1 MSWET
6 IKKNMEEHN
15 GKFRPEQSTAGKSV
29 SKKERQNNKNFW
41 NNTRDILV
49 NTLKDTTIDQTKS
62 FIKTGDFDR
71 KDVWNRV
78 QNIANNNLNRFN
90 NTQKNIDVNTRN
102 QMARNME
109 DFANRKRTAMQSVSN
124 VIQENKKRKDEKNE
138 QFRKQYPST
147 VDINQKQAY
156 EIPKSEVKLADDEL
170 KSVWEQVKDKVQYIK
185 KEGITGVK
193 GAVAGME
200 DAYATKFAN
209 AIDKGQEKTEEEVA
223 KELVWGLAK
232 TLSPTLGI
240 IEDNVNYS
248 QRILNGENF
257 GKTAM
262 SEATKQTDRLAG
274 LTPLLEATE
283 NVSSVLGED
292 KSENIKN
299 ALLQSTEWYNK
310 EREELDKERE
320 KQDEMTRFIGGA
332 VNSVGNMAPSILAS
346 TITKDPSVGLTAM
359 GIGAAGNSTR
369 EALNEGIELNKSIDI
384 GNAKGWTETGTE
396 KLFGGINYFGKGTFD
411 DIFSKTVKDKVS
423 SRVGKFLVKQGYD
436 FSGEAIEEN
445 ISNLAGY
452 VIDNVVA
459 DKELPSINEMLK
471 DVDET
476 TKSTFL
482 TTLILKGLGLP
493 ANLTNKKYIM
503 QQEDVKNLPNT
514 QKEKLSSL
522 LDIVENSQNNNNN
535 LQQNTTNNP
544 INPLTQQITNQ
555 ENKVDQ
561 NGGIEQANDILN
573 NKKVPMQNYVY
584 EESDNAKI
592 NNLRQD
598 ASKYFN
604 NTEKAHNYINMLEKI
619 IIDKNIDIRFDD
631 NLMTS
636 DGKVANGSYSNG
648 VITINPN
655 STRAGEFIA
664 IHELTHAIGTDA
676 MRKIVDTYRKSNAEF
691 DNEVKSLLKN
701 YNATELTD
709 EAMADVSAQI
719 FGNQDFINNIAQNNP
734 NVFQKICSEIK
745 YLWHQ
750 FRGYKNQ
757 DQFVEDLYYK
767 WTQAYNSNNELNST
781 SNYHISQNLSND
793 IDNILKNINERN
805 PVRLRDYTPS
815 ILVNNGIKDLPMY
828 ENPSHIRK
836 NILTDAEA
844 QQLGLAI
851 NQRDHFHGL
860 GKEIY
865 MKAIDSLDDP
875 RVIFKNNNNNE
886 YLILTVIK
894 DKKNNN
900 VVVPIEVETNTNVNN
915 VKIDINRVKTVY
927 GYEEKNNIDLN
938 DYIKYNIKEN
948 KFTKVYEQKKEKG
961 TGFSTVANST
971 NSIPFTNVDV
981 NTAKYSMQES
991 ENNSG
996 SFNLSKNSEVRGS
1009 EKLNDATTL
1018 FEKNMDGL
1026 HTRNNI
1032 SEFGHSP
1039 ENTKYSQNNNIWKE
1053 YLENNFEST
1062 GTRTNLKDIR
1072 VPISKENLQK
1082 INLANNGQTVYNNTE
1097 SEGGINGQSQFTNK
1111 QEISEQFEQ
1120 SNGQS
1125 RIIQQNDK
1133 RRVQELFEKYQRGE
1147 TNGASNS
1154 KELLR
1159 SHETRGITEQE
1170 VKKTLIDY
1178 ANKYSKT
1185 ELNENEIKLKNII
1198 NNLGGNVV
1206 FYEYGNNN
1214 IFEGLADKNTFY
1226 IDTLSESKTN
1236 NIFYHELTHFLRQ
1249 NNNEIY
1255 MKEIQPIVEKI
1266 ASDFNYQEAI
1276 FNYANSSGEYFDVR
1290 KLDGSLQLELAEEV
1304 VADQIASM
1312 YGDLEADYGIDS
1324 KIKEQLKTS
1333 MDKILNFNEN
1343 QQEEANTTN
1352 QLKKVEKNTKT
1363 LDYEED
1369 TGGKQRKH
1377 YKSVMES
1384 DEVGETGKK
1393 VAEDLLEN
1401 DTYNPISN
1409 VDTLATANESINR
1422 NGIDN
1427 TYIAFRNKLNS
1438 NERITLQDIAIG
1450 ERLIQI
1456 FSQNG
1461 DIEKVNELVQGVAML
1476 GTELG
1481 QQVQAMSLIKKLSPE
1496 GQLMYLQKVIERT
1509 NIKENTD
1516 LKVSDD
1522 MSRRILE
1529 TKSKE
1534 ELENVMTDIAAEL
1547 GEQLPVTMGDKVRSW
1562 RYLSMLG
1569 NPKTHI
1575 KNLGANVAMNVT
1587 QQLKNKVAG
1596 AMEDVV
1602 GMFNKGMERTKTLK
1616 FANKDQK
1623 SFAKKDAEFMKDKI
1637 DGGGKYDIKNVIQ
1650 SNKRQ
1655 FDNKTLNAIADFNS
1669 NMLELE
1675 DNIFLKKAYQQAM
1688 QNYMSANKLSS
1699 SDMENSSVLQK
1710 AREYA
1715 SYQAQEATFHQFS
1728 ELAKR
1733 LTEIE
1738 NKGGIA
1744 GKALEAVIP
1753 FKKTPINIAKSGV
1766 EYSPI
1771 GLVKSLT
1778 YDIVQ
1783 LNKKTK
1789 DYKAK
1794 LEKGVITEADYKTGT
1809 SKLVT
1814 KTIDNVAKGF
1824 TGTSL
1829 ALIGYALKD
1838 MGILKSGNDDEDDE
1852 FREKL
1857 GEQEY
1862 AIRIGNN
1869 TYTLD
1874 WVSPSAI
1881 PMFMG
1886 ATVHDLVHSQD
1897 EDNSN
1902 ALNSLMTSSAKALEP
1917 MTEMSMLQGLTGA
1930 ISSYEQGSSNM
1941 MFDLGSSAVS
1951 SYLGQFVPT
1960 ALGQV
1965 AKTIDDKERDTS
1977 STEKGVAKK
1986 VDQFAKQQLAK
1997 IPIASKLLPVRKD
2010 VWGNEKTRD
2019 SNPLVRAYE
2028 VGLAPYN
2035 RKKVVEDYTE
2045 KELLKVFEDTGEKS
2059 VLPGIP
2065 NKDITINKQ
2074 KYRLTSEEYNKA
2086 KETFGKTSKS
2096 MLDSLVKTNE
2106 YKQLSHEQKASAID
2120 NIYSYAKEKIK
2131 VDYAKG
2137 KKQEVETSSPYNIL
2151 NELKNPTNQ
2160 SEYLS
2165 YSAKI
2170 QGIEKDTEKKEILAN
2185 GKYSEITKETIYKN
2199 TLGKEDDLYNN
2210 ILAKDNIN
2218 INEYLNY
2225 KLQKFESDKEDDGT
2239 VKGKSIKG
2247 SRPKKLYD
2255 YVNNMNIT
2263 KNQKLA
2269 IIGTQC
2275 KLDRNEQRELYNYIN
2290 NIPGQTQKER
2300 LEMFSKYSSNF
2311 IVNKD
2316 NTINIK

>member
-1 MSWET
+1 MAKKLWERVQEDIEKNRQASEQIRVNANNQFNEN
-6 IKKNMEEHN
+6 IKQNGEFDTNKHTYQMNDLLQSYKNTSKELYNDFKRAN
-15 GKFRPEQSTAGKSV
+15 GITLWDTVKQTANDLGRVTENTWLGGISGTKQSFNYTYKSGRNHLQ
-29 SKKERQNNKNFW
+29 SEERQRMENVINSSNLNKAE
-41 NNTRDILV
+41 
-49 NTLKDTTIDQTKS
+49 KDFYINMQK
-62 FIKTGDFDR
+62 
-71 KDVWNRV
+71 
-78 QNIANNNLNRFN
+78 NNNNSKEAKEQNKFLEMELRKSN
-90 NTQKNIDVNTRN
+90 NLQETNSLPIKQDIYIPISKRSNI
-102 QMARNME
+102 
-109 DFANRKRTAMQSVSN
+109 
-124 VIQENKKRKDEKNE
+124 IL
-138 QFRKQYPST
+138 
-147 VDINQKQAY
+147 
-156 EIPKSEVKLADDEL
+156 PKSEAVETEDIDIEKIKKVAETSGFDESIEKDNIKIAENIEKQSNGITKKLAEL
-170 KSVWEQVKDKVQYIK
+170 ASSIGNMAV
-185 KEGITGVK
+185 G
-193 GAVAGME
+193 GAVSALNPGAGTAYFALSSAGSYYDDAKQRGMTNREAENYAGIMGLME
-200 DAYATKFAN
+200 GT
-209 AIDKGQEKTEEEVA
+209 TEEISFGNFSKAGKTVKTLIKGSGKEVA
-223 KELVWGLAK
+223 KEGIEQIGKASIK
-232 TLSPTLGI
+232 TALKDYGI
-240 IEDNVNYS
+240 GIADNVMQEALIEPIQETVAGAVGGQDKANWENMG
-248 QRILNGENF
+248 QRMLQSGIDGGLVAAITGGAEIGIQSCVGIVEKSKRGETITQN
-257 GKTAM
+257 
-262 SEATKQTDRLAG
+262 EL
-274 LTPLLEATE
+274 
-283 NVSSVLGED
+283 
-292 KSENIKN
+292 KN
-299 ALLQSTEWYNK
+299 A
-310 EREELDKERE
+310 
-320 KQDEMTRFIGGA
+320 
-332 VNSVGNMAPSILAS
+332 
-346 TITKDPSVGLTAM
+346 
-359 GIGAAGNSTR
+359 
-369 EALNEGIELNKSIDI
+369 
-384 GNAKGWTETGTE
+384 
-396 KLFGGINYFGKGTFD
+396 
-411 DIFSKTVKDKVS
+411 VKDASSEIDAEKMIIDSVQQQVNKYKDYNTNKPLDSVS
-423 SRVGKFLVKQGYD
+423 QQWLNR
-436 FSGEAIEEN
+436 ANN
-445 ISNLAGY
+445 I
-452 VIDNVVA
+452 
-459 DKELPSINEMLK
+459 INE
-471 DVDET
+471 
-476 TKSTFL
+476 
-482 TTLILKGLGLP
+482 
-493 ANLTNKKYIM
+493 
-503 QQEDVKNLPNT
+503 
-514 QKEKLSSL
+514 
-522 LDIVENSQNNNNN
+522 NSNSN
-535 LQQNTTNNP
+535 LQQNTLVNDIQNVYNNTSLEKVENVPIEDVLQFKTDGGYRDKQYMAELREDIRKNEIDNPIELVRNSDGSIKIENGNHRLQVANELGLKEVPVKFVESWDSVIGNIDKTENKVVKRLEVYNDRNNGNRGKTNIFDGGSRTNEEYSTNNWNQLKNRGTTTRNDRLYSQVQTFTDRP
-544 INPLTQQITNQ
+544 SSTATFEQNSKKTQELGDTSSFNLRNNNSNLQQNITDNSINPLTQQANSQ
-555 ENKVDQ
+555 ENKVAQ
-561 NGGIEQANDILN
+561 NGNVEQINNTKTLYHQTKASSLEEMNTSMRKAGLSDTTMPSGIFL
-573 NKKVPMQNYVY
+573 K
-584 EESDNAKI
+584 ESDIDIGLEGKNQLKLEATMKNTLEVNDRNELTRILSQDEQYKQLRNEANNFEKIYSQKAEEMSMQATNPKEIAKV
-592 NNLRQD
+592 
-598 ASKYFN
+598 
-604 NTEKAHNYINMLEKI
+604 ENYINDSRNKLNEYAEKI
-619 IIDKNIDIRFDD
+619 QNEAKDYLQKQGYDSVVINED
-631 NLMTS
+631 
-636 DGKVANGSYSNG
+636 NGS
-648 VITINPN
+648 
-655 STRAGEFIA
+655 
-664 IHELTHAIGTDA
+664 
-676 MRKIVDTYRKSNAEF
+676 
-691 DNEVKSLLKN
+691 
-701 YNATELTD
+701 
-709 EAMADVSAQI
+709 
-719 FGNQDFINNIAQNNP
+719 FG
-734 NVFQKICSEIK
+734 
-745 YLWHQ
+745 
-750 FRGYKNQ
+750 R
-757 DQFVEDLYYK
+757 
-767 WTQAYNSNNELNST
+767 
-781 SNYHISQNLSND
+781 
-793 IDNILKNINERN
+793 
-805 PVRLRDYTPS
+805 
-815 ILVNNGIKDLPMY
+815 
-828 ENPSHIRK
+828 
-836 NILTDAEA
+836 
-844 QQLGLAI
+844 
-851 NQRDHFHGL
+851 
-860 GKEIY
+860 
-865 MKAIDSLDDP
+865 
-875 RVIFKNNNNNE
+875 
-886 YLILTVIK
+886 
-894 DKKNNN
+894 
-900 VVVPIEVETNTNVNN
+900 
-915 VKIDINRVKTVY
+915 
-927 GYEEKNNIDLN
+927 
-938 DYIKYNIKEN
+938 
-948 KFTKVYEQKKEKG
+948 KEKSYIV
-961 TGFSTVANST
+961 FDKS
-971 NSIPFTNVDV
+971 
-981 NTAKYSMQES
+981 Q
-991 ENNSG
+991 
-996 SFNLSKNSEVRGS
+996 
-1009 EKLNDATTL
+1009 LN
-1018 FEKNMDGL
+1018 E
-1026 HTRNNI
+1026 
-1032 SEFGHSP
+1032 
-1039 ENTKYSQNNNIWKE
+1039 
-1053 YLENNFEST
+1053 
-1062 GTRTNLKDIR
+1062 
-1072 VPISKENLQK
+1072 
-1082 INLANNGQTVYNNTE
+1082 LANNQQTVYNNTE
-1097 SEGGINGQSQFTNK
+1097 SEGGINGQNQFTNK
-1111 QEISEQFEQ
+1111 QEISKQYEQ
-1120 SNGQS
+1120 SNRQN

-1147 TNGASNS
+1147 TDGASNS

-1159 SHETRGITEQE
+1159 NQETRGITEQE
-1170 VKKTLIDY
+1170 QT
-1178 ANKYSKT
+1178 NTRSQ
-1185 ELNENEIKLKNII
+1185 LNE
-1198 NNLGGNVV
+1198 V
-1206 FYEYGNNN
+1206 
-1214 IFEGLADKNTFY
+1214 
-1226 IDTLSESKTN
+1226 
-1236 NIFYHELTHFLRQ
+1236 
-1249 NNNEIY
+1249 
-1255 MKEIQPIVEKI
+1255 
-1266 ASDFNYQEAI
+1266 
-1276 FNYANSSGEYFDVR
+1276 
-1290 KLDGSLQLELAEEV
+1290 
-1304 VADQIASM
+1304 
-1312 YGDLEADYGIDS
+1312 
-1324 KIKEQLKTS
+1324 
-1333 MDKILNFNEN
+1333 
-1343 QQEEANTTN
+1343 EANTGS
-1352 QLKKVEKNTKT
+1352 LGYKPDIE
-1363 LDYEED
+1363 
-1369 TGGKQRKH
+1369 GKQRKH

-1384 DEVGETGKK
+1384 DQVGEVGKQSAK
-1393 VAEDLLEN
+1393 SLLEN
-1401 DTYNPISN
+1401 DVYKPLSN
-1409 VDTLATANESINR
+1409 IDTLATANENINR
-1422 NGIDN
+1422 NGVDN
-1427 TYIAFRNKLNS
+1427 TYIAFRSKLNS
-1438 NERITLQDIAIG
+1438 NERITLQDIATG

-1456 FSQNG
+1456 FSQSG
-1461 DIEKVNELVQGVAML
+1461 DIEKVNGLIQDVAML

-1481 QQVQAMSLIKKLSPE
+1481 QQVQAMSLIKRMSPE
-1496 GQLMYLQKVIERT
+1496 GQLMYLNKMVDRL
-1509 NIKENTD
+1509 NLKENAN
-1516 LKVSDD
+1516 LKVSED
-1522 MSRRILE
+1522 MSKRILE
-1529 TKSKE
+1529 TKNE
-1534 ELENVMTDIAAEL
+1534 TELENVMTDIAIEL
-1547 GEQLPVTMGDKVRSW
+1547 GEQLPVTTSDKLRAW

-1771 GLVKSLT
+1771 GLVKSIT

-2269 IIGTQC
+2269 IIGTQY
-2275 KLDRNEQRELYNYIN
+2275 KLNRSEQQELYDYIN
-2290 NIPGQTQKER
+2290 KIPGQTQKEK
-2300 LEMFSKYSSNF
+2300 LNIFSKYSSNF
-2311 IVNKD
+2311 IINKD

>member
-1 MSWET
+1 MDNSNNSILPTQE
-6 IKKNMEEHN
+6 NVN
-15 GKFRPEQSTAGKSV
+15 
-29 SKKERQNNKNFW
+29 SKTNNKYMQETE
-41 NNTRDILV
+41 NNSGSNNVPISDKYSKQSNGTWQQY
-49 NTLKDTTIDQTKS
+49 LKDTSTNTGTRESLKDIRRLPISKEK
-62 FIKTGDFDR
+62 IKD
-71 KDVWNRV
+71 N
-78 QNIANNNLNRFN
+78 NLANNGQTVYN
-90 NTQKNIDVNTRN
+90 NT
-102 QMARNME
+102 E
-109 DFANRKRTAMQSVSN
+109 
-124 VIQENKKRKDEKNE
+124 
-138 QFRKQYPST
+138 
-147 VDINQKQAY
+147 
-156 EIPKSEVKLADDEL
+156 SE
-170 KSVWEQVKDKVQYIK
+170 
-185 KEGITGVK
+185 
-193 GAVAGME
+193 
-200 DAYATKFAN
+200 
-209 AIDKGQEKTEEEVA
+209 
-223 KELVWGLAK
+223 
-232 TLSPTLGI
+232 
-240 IEDNVNYS
+240 
-248 QRILNGENF
+248 
-257 GKTAM
+257 
-262 SEATKQTDRLAG
+262 
-274 LTPLLEATE
+274 
-283 NVSSVLGED
+283 
-292 KSENIKN
+292 
-299 ALLQSTEWYNK
+299 
-310 EREELDKERE
+310 
-320 KQDEMTRFIGGA
+320 
-332 VNSVGNMAPSILAS
+332 
-346 TITKDPSVGLTAM
+346 
-359 GIGAAGNSTR
+359 
-369 EALNEGIELNKSIDI
+369 
-384 GNAKGWTETGTE
+384 
-396 KLFGGINYFGKGTFD
+396 GGINGQNQFTNKQEISKQYEQSNRQNRIIQQNDKRRVQELFEKYQRGETDGTSNSKELLRNQETRGITEQEVKKTLID
-411 DIFSKTVKDKVS
+411 YANKYSKTE
-423 SRVGKFLVKQGYD
+423 LN
-436 FSGEAIEEN
+436 EN
-445 ISNLAGY
+445 EIKLKNIINNLGG
-452 VIDNVVA
+452 NVVFYEYGNNNIFEGLA
-459 DKELPSINEMLK
+459 D
-471 DVDET
+471 
-476 TKSTFL
+476 KSTFYID
-482 TTLILKGLGLP
+482 TLNESK
-493 ANLTNKKYIM
+493 
-503 QQEDVKNLPNT
+503 
-514 QKEKLSSL
+514 
-522 LDIVENSQNNNNN
+522 
-535 LQQNTTNNP
+535 TNN
-544 INPLTQQITNQ
+544 IF
-555 ENKVDQ
+555 
-561 NGGIEQANDILN
+561 
-573 NKKVPMQNYVY
+573 Y
-584 EESDNAKI
+584 
-592 NNLRQD
+592 
-598 ASKYFN
+598 
-604 NTEKAHNYINMLEKI
+604 
-619 IIDKNIDIRFDD
+619 
-631 NLMTS
+631 
-636 DGKVANGSYSNG
+636 
-648 VITINPN
+648 
-655 STRAGEFIA
+655 
-664 IHELTHAIGTDA
+664 HELTHFL
-676 MRKIVDTYRKSNAEF
+676 R
-691 DNEVKSLLKN
+691 
-701 YNATELTD
+701 
-709 EAMADVSAQI
+709 
-719 FGNQDFINNIAQNNP
+719 QNN
-734 NVFQKICSEIK
+734 N
-745 YLWHQ
+745 
-750 FRGYKNQ
+750 
-757 DQFVEDLYYK
+757 
-767 WTQAYNSNNELNST
+767 
-781 SNYHISQNLSND
+781 
-793 IDNILKNINERN
+793 
-805 PVRLRDYTPS
+805 
-815 ILVNNGIKDLPMY
+815 
-828 ENPSHIRK
+828 
-836 NILTDAEA
+836 
-844 QQLGLAI
+844 
-851 NQRDHFHGL
+851 
-860 GKEIY
+860 EIY
-865 MKAIDSLDDP
+865 MKEIDSLDDP

-1082 INLANNGQTVYNNTE
+1082 INLANNGQTVYNNIE
-1097 SEGGINGQSQFTNK
+1097 SEGGIDGELNRGTKTTNVEGNIGESRIFEENKSQQYTEEEYRSWEQSIIEKTESELTYKEKAIKQKFKTYQNKDIIFIKSDNNKGYYAGASLESPNKIYIRTEKAEQFGLDRTAYHETMESNIRFSDSEKQDIIISTIQDIIEDINFEKQKAEFWKGQEGKIPNDRAIAKDIICDRFAELNGETIDYKNVLSNEINDRINMSIEYFNKELEKPSSFNLENNNK
-1111 QEISEQFEQ
+1111 QQ
-1120 SNGQS
+1120 
-1125 RIIQQNDK
+1125 
-1133 RRVQELFEKYQRGE
+1133 
-1147 TNGASNS
+1147 T
-1154 KELLR
+1154 
-1159 SHETRGITEQE
+1159 
-1170 VKKTLIDY
+1170 
-1178 ANKYSKT
+1178 
-1185 ELNENEIKLKNII
+1185 
-1198 NNLGGNVV
+1198 
-1206 FYEYGNNN
+1206 
-1214 IFEGLADKNTFY
+1214 
-1226 IDTLSESKTN
+1226 
-1236 NIFYHELTHFLRQ
+1236 
-1249 NNNEIY
+1249 
-1255 MKEIQPIVEKI
+1255 
-1266 ASDFNYQEAI
+1266 
-1276 FNYANSSGEYFDVR
+1276 
-1290 KLDGSLQLELAEEV
+1290 
-1304 VADQIASM
+1304 
-1312 YGDLEADYGIDS
+1312 
-1324 KIKEQLKTS
+1324 
-1333 MDKILNFNEN
+1333 
-1343 QQEEANTTN
+1343 NTTN
-1352 QLKKVEKNTKT
+1352 QLKESEATTQSLGDKS
-1363 LDYEED
+1363 D
-1369 TGGKQRKH
+1369 TEGKQRKH
-1377 YKSVMES
+1377 YKSVKES
-1384 DEVGETGKK
+1384 KQVGETGKK

-1534 ELENVMTDIAAEL
+1534 ELENVMTDIAVEL

-1886 ATVHDLVHSQD
+1886 ATVHDLMHSEN

-1902 ALNSLMTSSAKALEP
+1902 TLNSLMTSSAKALEP
-1917 MTEMSMLQGLTGA
+1917 MTEMSMLQGLTSA
-1930 ISSYEQGSSNM
+1930 ITSYEQGSSKL
-1941 MFDLGSSAVS
+1941 FDLGASAVS

-1977 STEKGVAKK
+1977 STEKGLAKK
-1986 VDQFAKQQLAK
+1986 VDQFKKQQVAK
-1997 IPIASKLLPVRKD
+1997 IPIASKLLPARKD

-2059 VLPGIP
+2059 VLPGILD
-2065 NKDITINKQ
+2065 KDITINKQ

-2096 MLDSLVKTNE
+2096 MLDSLVKTSE
-2106 YKQLSHEQKASAID
+2106 YKQLSDEQKASAID
-2120 NIYSYAKEKIK
+2120 DIYSYAKEKIK

-2137 KKQEVETSSPYNIL
+2137 KKQKVETSSLYNVL
-2151 NELKNPTNQ
+2151 QELRSSRNQ
-2160 SEYLS
+2160 SEYLNYVS
-2165 YSAKI
+2165 KTK
-2170 QGIEKDTEKKEILAN
+2170 GIEKDKEKKQILVDSY
-2185 GKYSEITKETIYKN
+2185 YSSTTKSIIYKN
-2199 TLGKEDDLYNN
+2199 TIGKDDNLYNDV
-2210 ILAKDNIN
+2210 LAKDNIS

-2225 KLQKFESDKEDDGT
+2225 SLQEFESDKEDDGT
-2239 VKGKSIKG
+2239 KQGRTISG
-2247 SRPKKLYD
+2247 SKKEKVQN
-2255 YVNNMNIT
+2255 YVNSMNIT
-2263 KNQKLA
+2263 KVQRLA
-2269 IIGTQC
+2269 ILGTQY
-2275 KLDRNEQRELYNYIN
+2275 KLKRVEQEELYNYLDKVLT
-2290 NIPGQTQKER
+2290 QTEEKR
-2300 LEMFSKYSSNF
+2300 LEIFSKYSKNF
-2311 IVNKD
+2311 TIYED
-2316 NTINIK
+2316 NTIDFK

>member
-1 MSWET
+1 MAKKLWE
-6 IKKNMEEHN
+6 
-15 GKFRPEQSTAGKSV
+15 
-29 SKKERQNNKNFW
+29 
-41 NNTRDILV
+41 
-49 NTLKDTTIDQTKS
+49 
-62 FIKTGDFDR
+62 
-71 KDVWNRV
+71 RV
-78 QNIANNNLNRFN
+78 QEDIEKNRQVSEQIRINANNQFNSMWDKVQSVANNNLDRFN
-90 NTQKNIDVNTRN
+90 DMQKSIDVNTRN

-109 DFANRKRTAMQSVSN
+109 DFTNRKRTAMQSVSN
-124 VIQENKKRKDEKNE
+124 VIQENKKRQDAKQEKNN
-138 QFRKQYPST
+138 RITLWDLVKQTADKETQIVNDLGRVIENTWLGGISGIKQSFNYTYKSGRNHLGPEERQKLEN
-147 VDINQKQAY
+147 VINSSNLN
-156 EIPKSEVKLADDEL
+156 KSE
-170 KSVWEQVKDKVQYIK
+170 KDFYINMQK
-185 KEGITGVK
+185 NNNNSKE
-193 GAVAGME
+193 
-200 DAYATKFAN
+200 
-209 AIDKGQEKTEEEVA
+209 A
-223 KELVWGLAK
+223 KEQNKALEIASQKSNSVQEINKSNEKQGLYLPISK
-232 TLSPTLGI
+232 RGNI
-240 IEDNVNYS
+240 I
-248 QRILNGENF
+248 LP
-257 GKTAM
+257 K
-262 SEATKQTDRLAG
+262 SEATKT
-274 LTPLLEATE
+274 EEVNIEKIKKATE
-283 NVSSVLGED
+283 TSGFDESIEKD
-292 KSENIKN
+292 NIKIAEN
-299 ALLQSTEWYNK
+299 T
-310 EREELDKERE
+310 E
-320 KQDEMTRFIGGA
+320 KQSNGITEKLAELAPSIGNMAVGGA
-332 VNSVGNMAPSILAS
+332 VSALNPGA
-346 TITKDPSVGLTAM
+346 GTAYF
-359 GIGAAGNSTR
+359 ALSSAGSYYDDAKQRGMTNR
-369 EALNEGIELNKSIDI
+369 EAENYAGIMGLMEGATEEISI
-384 GNAKGWTETGTE
+384 GN
-396 KLFGGINYFGKGTFD
+396 
-411 DIFSKTVKDKVS
+411 FSKAGKTVKTLVKGTGKEVIKEGIQE
-423 SRVGKFLVKQGYD
+423 VGKASIKTALKEYGI
-436 FSGEAIEEN
+436 GIA
-445 ISNLAGY
+445 
-452 VIDNVVA
+452 DNVMQEALIEPIQETVA
-459 DKELPSINEMLK
+459 SLVGGQDKANWENMGQRMLQSGIDGGLVAAITGGAEIGIQSCVGIVEKSKRGETITQNELKNAVRDASGKIDVEKMIIDGTQQQINKYKDYNTNQPLDNASQQWLNRANDIINE
-471 DVDET
+471 
-476 TKSTFL
+476 
-482 TTLILKGLGLP
+482 
-493 ANLTNKKYIM
+493 NR
-503 QQEDVKNLPNT
+503 
-514 QKEKLSSL
+514 
-522 LDIVENSQNNNNN
+522 NSN
-535 LQQNTTNNP
+535 LQQNTTDNS
-544 INPLTQQITNQ
+544 INPLTQQTTSQ
-555 ENKVDQ
+555 ENKVAQ
-561 NGGIEQANDILN
+561 NGNIGQEKDILN
-573 NKKVPMQNYVY
+573 KEVPMQNYVY
-584 EESDNAKI
+584 EESNNAKI

-619 IIDKNIDIRFDD
+619 IIDKDIDIKFDD

-655 STRAGEFIA
+655 STRTGEFIA

-719 FGNQDFINNIAQNNP
+719 FGNQDFINNIAQSNP
-734 NVFQKICSEIK
+734 NVFQKIYSEIK

-757 DQFVEDLYYK
+757 NQFVEDLYYK
-767 WTQAYNSNNELNST
+767 WTQAYNSNNKLNNT
-781 SNYHISQNLSND
+781 SNYLIQQDEKGYKYVKADRQVISGSNPEIWKKQTKDYIDEKIRNNKDVKVYAQDGTELTITKNTSGKATFRNEVRQADGTTRRLTDKEFASKLRAETHIDELGKVSRHKNGPVEDTKAHNFAKDGFTYRNAYFED
-793 IDNILKNINERN
+793 IDGQYYKITMSVGKN
-805 PVRLRDYTPS
+805 
-815 ILVNNGIKDLPMY
+815 G
-828 ENPSHIRK
+828 
-836 NILTDAEA
+836 
-844 QQLGLAI
+844 
-851 NQRDHFHGL
+851 
-860 GKEIY
+860 
-865 MKAIDSLDDP
+865 
-875 RVIFKNNNNNE
+875 
-886 YLILTVIK
+886 
-894 DKKNNN
+894 
-900 VVVPIEVETNTNVNN
+900 
-915 VKIDINRVKTVY
+915 DINTIYNVGKMQQAQKNRSNSTNRGFKDPSDNKITSN
-927 GYEEKNNIDLN
+927 EEL
-938 DYIKYNIKEN
+938 
-948 KFTKVYEQKKEKG
+948 
-961 TGFSTVANST
+961 SST
-971 NSIPFTNVDV
+971 NSIPSTNVDV
-981 NTAKYSMQES
+981 NTTKYSIQES

-996 SFNLSKNSEVRGS
+996 SFNLSENFDIRGN

-1026 HTRNNI
+1026 HTENNI
-1032 SEFGHSP
+1032 SEFGRSS
-1039 ENTKYSQNNNIWKE
+1039 ENTKYSQNSNIWKE

-1072 VPISKENLQK
+1072 VPISKENLQRS
-1082 INLANNGQTVYNNTE
+1082 NLANNGQTVYNNTE
-1097 SEGGINGQSQFTNK
+1097 SEGGISGREIKEHEGSIIDRGNRIYEEKENSQNREYNWK
-1111 QEISEQFEQ
+1111 EYNEWEQ
-1120 SNGQS
+1120 SIKPISNDNVTIEEKQAIEKAKTEHNKDVLLYNENENNNKYSAGASKTTKDKIIISRQQAEVFGLEKMIEHETVESDIIHNEIARDILEPVKDIIMKDSNFELQKEKFWEGQDS
-1125 RIIQQNDK
+1125 NIPSNELIAKDIICD
-1133 RRVQELFEKYQRGE
+1133 RFSEIRTGE
-1147 TNGASNS
+1147 TLDYENVLSNASNS
-1154 KELLR
+1154 IIDGALSNYYKQLYGKELVNA
-1159 SHETRGITEQE
+1159 S
-1170 VKKTLIDY
+1170 
-1178 ANKYSKT
+1178 SF
-1185 ELNENEIKLKNII
+1185 
-1198 NNLGGNVV
+1198 NL
-1206 FYEYGNNN
+1206 ENNN
-1214 IFEGLADKNTFY
+1214 K
-1226 IDTLSESKTN
+1226 
-1236 NIFYHELTHFLRQ
+1236 
-1249 NNNEIY
+1249 
-1255 MKEIQPIVEKI
+1255 
-1266 ASDFNYQEAI
+1266 
-1276 FNYANSSGEYFDVR
+1276 
-1290 KLDGSLQLELAEEV
+1290 
-1304 VADQIASM
+1304 
-1312 YGDLEADYGIDS
+1312 
-1324 KIKEQLKTS
+1324 
-1333 MDKILNFNEN
+1333 
-1343 QQEEANTTN
+1343 QQTNTTN
-1352 QLKKVEKNTKT
+1352 QLKESEANTQSLGDKS
-1363 LDYEED
+1363 D
-1369 TGGKQRKH
+1369 TEGKQRKH
-1377 YKSVMES
+1377 YKSVKES
-1384 DEVGETGKK
+1384 KQVGETGKK

-1409 VDTLATANESINR
+1409 VDTLATANANINR

-1438 NERITLQDIAIG
+1438 NERITLQDIATG

-1461 DIEKVNELVQGVAML
+1461 DIEKVNGLIQDVAML

-1496 GQLMYLQKVIERT
+1496 GQLMFLNKMVDRL
-1509 NIKENTD
+1509 NLKENAD
-1516 LKVSDD
+1516 LKVTDE
-1522 MSRRILE
+1522 MSKRILE

-1534 ELENVMTDIAAEL
+1534 ELDNVMTDIAAEL

-1637 DGGGKYDIKNVIQ
+1637 DGGGKYDIKNAIQ

-1699 SDMENSSVLQK
+1699 SDMENSSILQK

-1778 YDIVQ
+1778 FDLAQ

-1794 LEKGVITEADYKTGT
+1794 LDKGLISEADYKTGT

-1886 ATVHDLVHSQD
+1886 ATVHDLMHSEN

-1902 ALNSLMTSSAKALEP
+1902 TLNSLMTSSAKALEP
-1917 MTEMSMLQGLTGA
+1917 MTEMSMLQGLTSA
-1930 ISSYEQGSSNM
+1930 ITSYEQGSSKL
-1941 MFDLGSSAVS
+1941 FDLGASAVS

-1977 STEKGVAKK
+1977 STEKGLAKK
-1986 VDQFAKQQLAK
+1986 VDQFKKQQVAK
-1997 IPIASKLLPVRKD
+1997 IPIASKLLPARKD

-2059 VLPGIP
+2059 VLPGILD
-2065 NKDITINKQ
+2065 KDITINKQ

-2096 MLDSLVKTNE
+2096 MLDSLVKTSE
-2106 YKQLSHEQKASAID
+2106 YKQLSDEQKASAID
-2120 NIYSYAKEKIK
+2120 DIYSYAKEKIK

-2137 KKQEVETSSPYNIL
+2137 KKQKVETSSLYNVL
-2151 NELKNPTNQ
+2151 QELRSSRNQ
-2160 SEYLS
+2160 SEYLNYVS
-2165 YSAKI
+2165 KTK
-2170 QGIEKDTEKKEILAN
+2170 GIEKDKEKKQILVDSY
-2185 GKYSEITKETIYKN
+2185 YSSTTKSIIYKN
-2199 TLGKEDDLYNN
+2199 TIGKDDNLYNDV
-2210 ILAKDNIN
+2210 LAKDNIS

-2225 KLQKFESDKEDDGT
+2225 SLQEFESDKEDDGT
-2239 VKGKSIKG
+2239 KQGRTISG
-2247 SRPKKLYD
+2247 SKKEKVRN
-2255 YVNNMNIT
+2255 YVNSMNIT
-2263 KNQKLA
+2263 KVQRLA
-2269 IIGTQC
+2269 ILGTQY
-2275 KLDRNEQRELYNYIN
+2275 KLKRVEQEELYNYLDKVLT
-2290 NIPGQTQKER
+2290 QTEEKR
-2300 LEMFSKYSSNF
+2300 LEIFSKYSKNF
-2311 IVNKD
+2311 TIYED
-2316 NTINIK
+2316 NTIDFK